1 MKGKGMNG
9 YRDLKVYKRSYQAAL
24 AVYRMSKSF
33 PKEERYAVTSQI
45 ERAAMS
51 VPLNIAEG
59 YAKRSSQQEFKRF
72 LLMAVGS
79 ANEVSVLLDFAKDL
93 GYIAEKQYLKASQE
107 YDEIGRMLS
116 EFIKAIGS
124 RI

>member
-1 MKGKGMNG
+1 MSG
-9 YRDLKVYKRSYQAAL
+9 YKDLKVYKRSYQAAL
-24 AVYRMSKSF
+24 AIYRMSKDF

-51 VPLNIAEG
+51 IPLNIAEG

-93 GYIAEKQYLKASQE
+93 GYIGKSQYLKASQE

-116 EFIKAIGS
+116 EFIKTVGGKI
-124 RI
+124 

>member
-1 MKGKGMNG
+1 MDG
-9 YRDLKVYKRSYQAAL
+9 YKDLKVYERSYRAAL
-24 AVYRMSKSF
+24 AIYRMSKSF
-33 PKEERYAVTSQI
+33 PVEERYAVTSQI
-45 ERAAMS
+45 QRAAMS

-93 GYIAEKQYLKASQE
+93 GYIETEQYLKGSQE

-116 EFIKAIGS
+116 EFIKAVGS
-124 RI
+124 KI

>member
-1 MKGKGMNG
+1 MKGKDMNG
-9 YRDLKVYKRSYQAAL
+9 YKDLKVYKRSYQAAL
-24 AVYRMSKSF
+24 AVYRISGNF
-33 PKEERYAVTSQI
+33 PKEERYAITSQI
-45 ERAAMS
+45 QRAGMS
-51 VPLNIAEG
+51 IPLNIAEG

-93 GYIAEKQYLKASQE
+93 GYMEKEEYHKTAQE

-116 EFIKAIGS
+116 EFIKTIES